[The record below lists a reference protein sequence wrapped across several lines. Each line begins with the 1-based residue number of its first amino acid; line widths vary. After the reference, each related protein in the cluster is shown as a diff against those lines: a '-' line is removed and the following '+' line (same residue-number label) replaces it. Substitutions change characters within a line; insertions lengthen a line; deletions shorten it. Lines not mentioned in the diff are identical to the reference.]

1 MTFYLPFGKIEIYLE
16 KGLIVLANENTS
28 QRILE
33 VSVELFSKK
42 GYDAVG
48 VQEIADECNLTKP
61 ALYYHFNSKSGILEG
76 IMEEFVEPL
85 VEKLKIS
92 ANYNG
97 DFEKTLQN
105 FAYCDVSSGCN
116 NLPLF
121 TMMGSMQ
128 YAPPMSEFSNAFIK
142 HCLKINEITM
152 SIFTNA
158 RDVLGNMNGREQQ
171 FAVTFLGML
180 SFHVY
185 SYRFMENPKMN
196 KKEVDLIIHQFLHGV
211 YS

>member
-1 MTFYLPFGKIEIYLE
+1 M
-16 KGLIVLANENTS
+16 ANEGTR

-33 VSVELFSKK
+33 ISVELFSKK

-48 VQEIADECNLTKP
+48 VQEIADECHLTKP

-92 ANYNG
+92 ANYDG

-105 FAYCDVSSGCN
+105 FAYCYVSSGCSN
-116 NLPLF
+116 VPLF
-121 TMMGSMQ
+121 IMMGSMQ
-128 YAPPMSEFSNAFIK
+128 YAPPMSEFSNAFMK
-142 HCLKINEITM
+142 HCLKINEIAM
-152 SIFTNA
+152 SIFINA
-158 RDVLGNMNGREQQ
+158 RDVLGNMNGREKQ

-180 SFHVY
+180 SFYVY
-185 SYRFMENPKMN
+185 SCRFVENPKMN
-196 KKEVDLIIHQFLHGV
+196 KKEVNLLIHQFLHGI

>member
-1 MTFYLPFGKIEIYLE
+1 M
-16 KGLIVLANENTS
+16 ANEGTR

-48 VQEIADECNLTKP
+48 VQEIADECHLTKP
-61 ALYYHFNSKSGILEG
+61 ALYYHFNSKAGILEG
-76 IMEEFVEPL
+76 IMEQFIEPL

-92 ANYNG
+92 ANYEG
-97 DFEKTLQN
+97 DFEKNLQN
-105 FAYCDVSSGCN
+105 FAYCYVSVGCN
-116 NLPLF
+116 NLPLY
-121 TMMGSMQ
+121 TMMMSMQ
-128 YAPPMSEFSNAFIK
+128 YAPPMSEFNNAFMK
-142 HCLKINEITM
+142 HCVKINEIAI

-158 RDVLGNMNGREQQ
+158 RDTLGNMNGREKQ
-171 FAVTFLGML
+171 FAMTFLGIL

-185 SYRFMENPKMN
+185 SYRFVENPKMN
-196 KKEVDLIIHQFLHGV
+196 KNEVNLLIHQFLHGI